1 MEGGTVMLQG
11 EYTHTIDTKG
21 RLIVPAKLREGL
33 GDTFTITRGFDGCIY
48 AYSNDEWEALKER
61 IAKLPLNDARAR
73 SLTRFF
79 IGGASE
85 VEVDKQGRIPIT
97 QTLRTHAGLEKDVV
111 SLGVGNKVEIWS
123 AKKYNE
129 VNAESFENIENVAE
143 SMLEFGFT
151 I

>member
-1 MEGGTVMLQG
+1 MLQG
-11 EYTHTIDTKG
+11 EYTHTIDAKG
-21 RLIVPAKLREGL
+21 RLIVPAKLRESL
-33 GDTFTITRGFDGCIY
+33 GDKFTITRGFDGCIY
-48 AYSNDEWEALKER
+48 AYADNEWEALKDR
-61 IAKLPLNDARAR
+61 ISKLPLNDARAR

-85 VEVDKQGRIPIT
+85 VEVDKQGRILVSP
-97 QTLRTHAGLEKDVV
+97 TLRSHAGLVKDVV

-123 AKKYNE
+123 LEKYNE
-129 VNAESFENIENVAE
+129 VNAQSFENIENVAE